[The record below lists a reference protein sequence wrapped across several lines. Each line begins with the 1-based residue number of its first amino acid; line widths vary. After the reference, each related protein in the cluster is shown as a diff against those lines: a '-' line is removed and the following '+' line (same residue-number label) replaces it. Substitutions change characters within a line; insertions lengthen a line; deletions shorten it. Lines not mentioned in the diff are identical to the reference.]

1 MAISGGGSSR
11 PSAAECGWVA
21 GHLDTFHLSGVRRL
35 TNSDEFYFAFQVSLQ
50 FLHTNQS
57 YFFTAGK
64 KQSLSTFFAGACK
77 QGLRRSACEARG
89 SMLWP
94 TSLLVAIG
102 VAVASSQAEP
112 SATTAQGAPVTCSI
126 TADCKQGQS
135 CCRWNNELGTAQ
147 ATGVCHDTCA
157 TAFTAPPQAE
167 AAETAVSSALGR
179 AMHDFMAQLA
189 HDGCA
194 PQAIATR
201 AKECLPDQGMLKE
214 ACIGSMGSACREA
227 RGNTCQV

>member
-1 MAISGGGSSR
+1 MGSR
-11 PSAAECGWVA
+11 LA
-21 GHLDTFHLSGVRRL
+21 GHLHTVHLSGVRRL
-35 TNSDEFYFAFQVSLQ
+35 TNSDEFYFAFQVSLLQ

-57 YFFTAGK
+57 YFFTK
-64 KQSLSTFFAGACK
+64 KSSRYQRFSL
-77 QGLRRSACEARG
+77 GLASKGCRHSACEARG

-167 AAETAVSSALGR
+167 TAVSSALGR